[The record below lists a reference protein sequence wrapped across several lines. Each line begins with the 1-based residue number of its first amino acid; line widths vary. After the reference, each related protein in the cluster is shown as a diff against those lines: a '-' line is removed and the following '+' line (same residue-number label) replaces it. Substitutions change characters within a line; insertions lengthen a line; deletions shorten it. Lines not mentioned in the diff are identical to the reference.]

1 MFAGPPCVCG
11 SVPCQPPPPAAGP
24 HPRAWETAALL
35 HGCPGFGVGC
45 LPAELGCEAFLGR
58 HSKLPPLRR
67 EAWRRTPPPS
77 PRDPQ
82 GQLVSSWGFSHNLK
96 RSRVSTTRRRVGG
109 PERGHLPRTV
119 SGGRAGA
126 KARGLGG
133 DPREA
138 TGSAHHP
145 GSILHPARWPCDL
158 LMWDALPAVPCHLDV
173 PGHPLW
179 SRDTC
184 CLTAA
189 FHPQSQ
195 VVNVVRGW

>member
-1 MFAGPPCVCG
+1 MFAGPPCICG
-11 SVPCQPPPPAAGP
+11 SVPRQPPSSGWSSAAAP
-24 HPRAWETAALL
+24 KTACLGN
-35 HGCPGFGVGC
+35 GCPGFGTGF

-82 GQLVSSWGFSHNLK
+82 GQFVCSWGFSHNLK
-96 RSRVSTTRRRVGG
+96 RARVSTAWRRVGG
-109 PERGHLPRTV
+109 PERGHLPCTV

-158 LMWDALPAVPCHLDV
+158 LMWDALPAVPYHLDV

-179 SRDTC
+179 SGDAC
-184 CLTAA
+184 CLMAA
-189 FHPQSQ
+189 SHPQSQ